1 MHTLVSLGC
10 ACVLLM
16 FGNHSLVKDPAVAL
30 STNWIL
36 GSPARPRSKSASA
49 GKGATRACDDRETDA
64 ETVEVAR
71 WPGNLTSGAV
81 AAYLTVRGRDFRVYE
96 TRAQQGESAH
106 RFIKAGIRPS
116 RLGDQGTR
124 TQWDRDWVHLLG
136 ARVSESPHFR

>member
-1 MHTLVSLGC
+1 MNARLDGTTCSRAHRDSRPALVGCTMHTLVSLGC

-71 WPGNLTSGAV
+71 
-81 AAYLTVRGRDFRVYE
+81 
-96 TRAQQGESAH
+96 
-106 RFIKAGIRPS
+106 
-116 RLGDQGTR
+116 
-124 TQWDRDWVHLLG
+124 
-136 ARVSESPHFR
+136 